1 MKTVVLTGIS
11 CLFLAGG
18 ICFLKEKS
26 DFSGIASIKQSLFA
40 ANPAGQFNNRNNTAA
55 TERPTSGLTSINHH
69 NKQDSTLNDSHWLD
83 DATFQKAVEADLMSE
98 SQEPKADVPGET
110 TAPEAI
116 IPASPKDRKAVPAA
130 EAAPSI
136 RQLIL
141 ELSPPDTTTNKKVPV
156 EVV

>member
-26 DFSGIASIKQSLFA
+26 DFSGIESFKQSLYA
-40 ANPAGQFNNRNNTAA
+40 ANPLAQFENGNHIAA
-55 TERPTSGLTSINHH
+55 TEHSSRDLTGINQQ
-69 NKQDSTLNDSHWLD
+69 NQQDSTLNDSHWLD
-83 DATFQKAVEADLMSE
+83 DAAFQKAVDAELLSE

-110 TAPEAI
+110 TAPETI
-116 IPASPKDRKAVPAA
+116 IPASPKDKKAGPST
-130 EAAPSI
+130 EPIPSI

-141 ELSPPDTTTNKKVPV
+141 ELSPDTITNKKVPV